1 MIDVQR
7 LWLAVLMQAINDFT
21 YSYERA
27 RLKPWFTSDNRD
39 PGSFKWICDHLELD
53 SSRLRR
59 RIFAIIDAPVSKHLH
74 STLARVSEAELK
86 ALPSAARYCPRS
98 HRREQYPQKEP
109 ILATNG
115 FRIRPKDLNDLP

>member
-21 YSYERA
+21 YSYEHA

-86 ALPSAARYCPRS
+86 ALLSRRGIARGRTGGNSTHKKSRSWRQTASAFAPG
-98 HRREQYPQKEP
+98 
-109 ILATNG
+109 I
-115 FRIRPKDLNDLP
+115 NDLP

>member
-1 MIDVQR
+1 MVSGSHAGDQR
-7 LWLAVLMQAINDFT
+7 LH
-21 YSYERA
+21 SYERA

-74 STLARVSEAELK
+74 STLARVSAVNVPRLT
-86 ALPSAARYCPRS
+86 SAIS
-98 HRREQYPQKEP
+98 QKSQLVDP
-109 ILATNG
+109 PLTG
-115 FRIRPKDLNDLP
+115 

>member
-1 MIDVQR
+1 
-7 LWLAVLMQAINDFT
+7 MQAINDFT
-21 YSYERA
+21 YSYERT

-86 ALPSAARYCPRS
+86 ALLSAARYCPRS

-109 ILATNG
+109 ILTTNG
-115 FRIRPKDLNDLP
+115 FRIRPRDLNDLP

>member
-59 RIFAIIDAPVSKHLH
+59 QIFAIIDAQVSKHLH
-74 STLARVSEAELK
+74 STLA
-86 ALPSAARYCPRS
+86 
-98 HRREQYPQKEP
+98 REQYPQKEP

-115 FRIRPKDLNDLP
+115 FRIRPRD